1 MSPGRSKGAHRLYS
15 SSDVEQLRFI
25 KVRLESG
32 ASSADAHRLLA
43 HRQARGLATT
53 YAVAEIPE
61 RAAAGGAGT
70 VRLGAGEA
78 PLHAHYPTF
87 YASDEGRT
95 RLAVPFLRDGLRNGQ
110 TCFLS
115 AAGKT
120 QDVYVDALA
129 RSHGIDIELAI
140 QSGRLVV
147 VDAIGA
153 TAEEC
158 IEYWERRFWEA
169 VDAGSKV
176 IRVVG
181 DMVSEVGLFDSTA
194 EMMRYETA
202 YNGVARR
209 FPTVTLCQYDVRFF
223 DGEVIYEAFKAH
235 PDVYDQ
241 RVGTFLS

>member
-15 SSDVEQLRFI
+15 NNDLEQLRFI

-43 HRQARGLATT
+43 HGRARGLATSHGVT
-53 YAVAEIPE
+53 EVLEPAVT
-61 RAAAGGAGT
+61 GGTGT
-70 VRLGAGEA
+70 VRLGANEA

-95 RLAVPFLRDGLRNGQ
+95 RLAVPFLRDGLRRGQ

-120 QDVYVDALA
+120 QDAYLDALA
-129 RSHGIDIELAI
+129 KSHGIDIELAI

-147 VDAIGA
+147 VDAIG
-153 TAEEC
+153 TTVEEC
-158 IEYWERRFWEA
+158 IAYWEQSFWKV
-169 VDAGSKV
+169 VDAGSNV

-181 DMVSEVGLFDSTA
+181 DMVSEIELFDSAA

-202 YNGVARR
+202 YNGVAKR
-209 FPTVTLCQYDVRFF
+209 FPAVTLCQYDVRFF
-223 DGEVIYEAFKAH
+223 GGEVIYEAFKAH